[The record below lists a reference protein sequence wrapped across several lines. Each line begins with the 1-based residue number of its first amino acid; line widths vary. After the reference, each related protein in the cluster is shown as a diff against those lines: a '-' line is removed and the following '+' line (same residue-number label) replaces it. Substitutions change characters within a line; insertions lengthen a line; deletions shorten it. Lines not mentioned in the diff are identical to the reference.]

1 MSPNPDWVIFLQ
13 SLDWGAAAK
22 ITLAA
27 LLGSI
32 LGLERV
38 WGGHP
43 AGLRTNMMIAVS
55 SCLFTILS
63 IEGFPLRGSAQ
74 DTARVAAQIVT
85 GVGFLGA
92 GALLQTK
99 THIRG
104 LTTAAT
110 IWLVAAIG
118 MAVGAGAYFIAIF
131 TTILST
137 IMLALLA
144 PISERLETRGEARL
158 RARRALR
165 QKGVDQREDVRE
177 PPLAPDRARAG
188 ESNEDEDEGRFID

>member
-1 MSPNPDWVIFLQ
+1 MNQNLDWVVFLQ
-13 SLDWGAAAK
+13 SLSWGAAAK

-38 WGGHP
+38 RGGHP

-74 DTARVAAQIVT
+74 DTARIAAQIVT

-99 THIRG
+99 HHVRG

-137 IMLALLA
+137 TVLVLFA
-144 PISERLETRGEARL
+144 PISERLEHRADTQLKRRRTTQEEA
-158 RARRALR
+158 A
-165 QKGVDQREDVRE
+165 DQREKDKEETHFV
-177 PPLAPDRARAG
+177 G
-188 ESNEDEDEGRFID
+188 

>member
-1 MSPNPDWVIFLQ
+1 MSPDWMIYLQ
-13 SLDWGAAAK
+13 SLSWDAAIK
-22 ITLAA
+22 VSLAA
-27 LLGSI
+27 LLGAI
-32 LGLERV
+32 VGLERV

-43 AGLRTNMMIAVS
+43 AGLRTNMMISIS

-63 IEGFPLRGSAQ
+63 IEGFPTQGSSQ

-99 THIRG
+99 KHIRG

-118 MAVGAGAYFIAIF
+118 MAVGTSAYFIAIF
-131 TTILST
+131 TTALST
-137 IMLALLA
+137 VLLALLA
-144 PISERLETRGEARL
+144 PVSERLEQRAEEQWKMRQSTQKKRAAHTGEEYEETRSM
-158 RARRALR
+158 
-165 QKGVDQREDVRE
+165 D
-177 PPLAPDRARAG
+177 
-188 ESNEDEDEGRFID
+188 